1 MYPRLKKIK
10 RMKTKLKK
18 KIKIIDL
25 NDEIER
31 KIKFDKRLRIKI
43 RIRNNES

>member
-1 MYPRLKKIK
+1 MYQRLKKIK